1 MNKSVVSTISA
12 FAFLLLTVGSFYYV
26 WSSSTKN
33 QSTVT
38 SDNSSVISTDV
49 ADISGIKDQASKLTI
64 GAENNA
70 GLPIPEPT
78 AKLGTTNPFNVP
90 K

>member
-1 MNKSVVSTISA
+1 MNKSAVSTISA
-12 FAFLLLTVGSFYYV
+12 FAFLLLTAGSFYYV

-33 QSTVT
+33 LSAVT
-38 SDNSSVISTDV
+38 SDGSSVVSTEV
-49 ADISGIKDQASKLTI
+49 ADISGIKDQASKLTV

-78 AKLGTTNPFNVP
+78 AKLGTTNPFSIP